1 MNQWGK
7 VYLFSLLK
15 MVLLTS
21 LTSIVHRSL
30 VVSHL
35 RQITKAIDNG
45 AKIIGYLHWSFMDN
59 YEWFDHY
66 RPEAKFAL
74 FYVDRDDN
82 DDYYDSLN
90 LKRKITKGAEA
101 YKLIIKES
109 VNQSKCGT
117 VTDSAISKAE
127 HRFGSF
133 SPDGFNI
140 YLLLNNK
147 ILYDF

>member
-66 RPEAKFAL
+66 RPEAKLHYFM
-74 FYVDRDDN
+74 
-82 DDYYDSLN
+82 
-90 LKRKITKGAEA
+90 
-101 YKLIIKES
+101 
-109 VNQSKCGT
+109 
-117 VTDSAISKAE
+117 
-127 HRFGSF
+127 
-133 SPDGFNI
+133 
-140 YLLLNNK
+140 
-147 ILYDF
+147 

>member
-21 LTSIVHRSL
+21 LTSIVYRSL

-117 VTDSAISKAE
+117 VTDLQYQ
-127 HRFGSF
+127 RQ
-133 SPDGFNI
+133 NI
-140 YLLLNNK
+140 DLGAFLLMVL
-147 ILYDF
+147 IYIYS

>member
-45 AKIIGYLHWSFMDN
+45 AKIIEYLHWSFMDN

-117 VTDSAISKAE
+117 VTDLQYQ
-127 HRFGSF
+127 RQ
-133 SPDGFNI
+133 NI
-140 YLLLNNK
+140 DLGAFLLMVL
-147 ILYDF
+147 IYIYS